1 MLRLTLAFAL
11 VACGGGSSA
20 KDAPMNATI
29 QTVSCTGITPAATV
43 TTNALGTA
51 YMNPATTI
59 SQGQVV
65 EFMMPAAHNVT
76 SATSGLAV
84 DFGQTKCLMFTAPG
98 TYSFKCSVHL
108 FTGTITVQ

>member
-1 MLRLTLAFAL
+1 MIRLTLAVAL

-20 KDAPMNATI
+20 KDAPMNATV

-43 TTNALGTA
+43 TTNATGTA
-51 YMNPATTI
+51 YMPAATTI
-59 SQGQVV
+59 TQGQVV
-65 EFMMPAAHNVT
+65 EFQMPMLHNVT
-76 SATSGLAV
+76 SATPGLAV
-84 DFGQTKCLMFTAPG
+84 DFGHTVCLMFTAPT